1 MELLDRITG
10 HKPVWTAVQS
20 QTGQKPVFP
29 NPKMRKTEKKPV
41 RISSVRFFP
50 YLGICMTGH
59 GHGYPIWMSITGP
72 DQTLKH

>member
-10 HKPVWTAVQS
+10 HKPVWTMVRS

-29 NPKMRKTEKKPV
+29 NPKMRKTEKN
-41 RISSVRFFP
+41 RSASVQSGFFP

-59 GHGYPIWMSITGP
+59 GHGYLIWMSITGP
-72 DQTLKH
+72 DRTLKH